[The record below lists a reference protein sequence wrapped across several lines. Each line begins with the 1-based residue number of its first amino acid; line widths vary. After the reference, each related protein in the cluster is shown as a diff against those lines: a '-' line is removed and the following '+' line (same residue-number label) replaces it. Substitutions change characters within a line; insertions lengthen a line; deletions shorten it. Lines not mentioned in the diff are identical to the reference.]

1 MKILELI
8 KEIWKQNKRG
18 YFVSGIITTFGCLF
32 LYAIKGFPLQ
42 YTIPFSWLGL
52 FVFMFCFGFFFGGND

>member
-8 KEIWKQNKRG
+8 KEIWKANKWD
-18 YFVSGIITTFGCLF
+18 YLISGIVVTIGCLF
-32 LYAIKGFPLQ
+32 FYVKDKTPLE
-42 YTIPFSWLGL
+42 YSIPFSWLGL